1 MSERWEKSLQDWY
14 DSRRS
19 HLEYLDVDSVSKPTL
34 SQLAHNRSIVRDNNN
49 LHTKVLLKR
58 CYVLEE
64 KLEEQSL
71 LIKKLEKGLEALTE
85 EFLSSRPLTAKEVKE
100 LVVEIA
106 EQPKLVEQEA
116 LKLTEELKGK
126 LDKVEGLIKD
136 LKEFITG

>member
-19 HLEYLDVDSVSKPTL
+19 HLEYLDLDSVK
-34 SQLAHNRSIVRDNNN
+34 
-49 LHTKVLLKR
+49 
-58 CYVLEE
+58 
-64 KLEEQSL
+64 
-71 LIKKLEKGLEALTE
+71 KGLEALTE

>member
-19 HLEYLDVDSVSKPTL
+19 HLEYLDLETVSKPTL
-34 SQLAHNRSIVRDNNN
+34 SQLAHNLSIVRDNNN

-64 KLEEQSL
+64 
-71 LIKKLEKGLEALTE
+71 KLEKGLEALTE